1 MRVDNPTGF
10 LELTHKAVQFLL
22 MTAVV
27 VVVVVVLVLVVA
39 ILASTCLENR
49 DF

>member
-10 LELTHKAVQFLL
+10 LELRHKAVQFLL

-27 VVVVVVLVLVVA
+27 VVVVVVLVVA